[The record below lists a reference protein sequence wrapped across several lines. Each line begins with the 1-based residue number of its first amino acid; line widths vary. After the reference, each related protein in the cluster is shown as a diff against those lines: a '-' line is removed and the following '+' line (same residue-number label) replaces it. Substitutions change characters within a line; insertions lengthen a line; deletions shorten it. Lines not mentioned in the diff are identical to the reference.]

1 LAYATINQ
9 AITVATLTA
18 AKMGTNRM
26 MGLPRSPPN
35 TCESIVVGSTVDA
48 EMVLELERID
58 ISIGIDIG
66 VMSIMF
72 MLREVCVRVLV
83 GEDLKLVLIKLLL
96 LLGAKARVWA
106 MASAIIIMEIN
117 LDIVSFRFVSID
129 SID

>member
-1 LAYATINQ
+1 
-9 AITVATLTA
+9 
-18 AKMGTNRM
+18 M
-26 MGLPRSPPN
+26 
-35 TCESIVVGSTVDA
+35 VGSTVDA